1 MTAQEFHKEL
11 NELLERAANPADPK
25 QTLPMFA
32 IVGIM
37 TCTTNDLQIRSYRQ
51 MEMQAA
57 HQQAVRMAKEAT
69 DNNKGN

>member
-1 MTAQEFHKEL
+1 MTAQDFHKQL
-11 NELLERAANPADPK
+11 NELLDRAANPADPK
-25 QTLPMFA
+25 QVLPMFA

-37 TCTTNDLQIRSYRQ
+37 TCTANDLQIRSYRQ